1 MAKHRRRAVK
11 KTAIA
16 GVAVASAVSL
26 GAVASPG
33 MPGAMDQAV
42 TMQQVREL
50 KTQIDLMATSNLVNI
65 VGAPSWLTGMLGGA
79 GEGSVFMAGDTSA
92 SDIYNLL
99 NTTDPNPIKGI
110 GVNGGVSTDPT
121 WVQWVSGVGA
131 PKPVPYLEGQ
141 HQELTDEYKAVY
153 DPAYNGVVGTALDE
167 AKAEAWQNAYNA
179 SYDPVYNALT
189 SGTAYQS
196 VYNVALT
203 GYKAD
208 YLNDLYK
215 PQYAMGMPK
224 YNDAYN
230 PAYDSTYKT
239 SSKYCFGNS
248 TCLRLAREAAEA
260 AGDLAVAGALANAIA
275 NPSAADD
282 AAADAYAGPKAKAD
296 ADATIADAV
305 VNADKVAKLAGDA
318 AAALVTPDDAMDAAG
333 KAAGEAAVAE
343 ANANLPADQQI
354 QQWKWVDDWGIK
366 YVVDYKTS
374 GAWVTP
380 AMFDELPNAA
390 KIAYAAAVISNGD
403 LSALAPFINWT
414 VYLQNTNLVGW
425 DDGNIAIGEGYRQYI
440 EAVKDG
446 TITAGEAQTG
456 PRSIDIGDLVITSQD
471 GTLDLG
477 TDLGDIWDKIQA
489 AVTTGEGIGYPDSGD
504 IPTGN
509 PEGTVK
515 GGVIDFTLITMVMLR
530 NPGRPNGGLYSRF
543 APVYQEITGINPVTP
558 AAESLNLP
566 NGATVADFSKLADGN
581 WQAILNDS
589 SGKKMVLTLKAD
601 ATWEYDIK
609 SDAPVNANPLAW
621 ANSAVA
627 SMFVLTAANELLGA
641 SQGNGSVSAVFY
653 QVPKGEYDE
662 GSFYATVTQE
672 GLPLLAPIRLPANLI
687 GAVTGESI
695 NTPFADAMEPLLKIL
710 INTSYTDVVTPEDL
724 AEGGKY
730 YGSDYNAY
738 DRTLR
743 EMHLPTLFGTNTL
756 NQREIAQ
763 LQGDLIK
770 AVGAGFGGELTD
782 VLRQSASRLLEA
794 LNIAPS
800 ADIDNVLKAPGDAIT
815 FVGNQIGGAISD
827 VLVGLN
833 DQLPDELQLIKTDD
847 ASRAEQQTFLKSIY
861 KPLGQGLKPVADG
874 AAVLNEGFTQLDS
887 VITGGQ
893 LTKLQK
899 DPIGSLITAGADLQ
913 QGGAKLQK
921 SLTKAQKDADDLVK
935 AVTSGDP
942 SKIGKT
948 VKEKADYRID
958 RARRDLDN
966 GVAKVKEAA
975 GKVKEAVKKV
985 TDKVTKKSE

>member
-403 LSALAPFINWT
+403 LSAWRRSL
-414 VYLQNTNLVGW
+414 
-425 DDGNIAIGEGYRQYI
+425 
-440 EAVKDG
+440 
-446 TITAGEAQTG
+446 TG
-456 PRSIDIGDLVITSQD
+456 PFTCRTRISSAGMTAISPLVRATASTSKPSRTGLSLRAKRRQD
-471 GTLDLG
+471 PG
-477 TDLGDIWDKIQA
+477 A
-489 AVTTGEGIGYPDSGD
+489 
-504 IPTGN
+504 
-509 PEGTVK
+509 
-515 GGVIDFTLITMVMLR
+515 LI
-530 NPGRPNGGLYSRF
+530 S
-543 APVYQEITGINPVTP
+543 
-558 AAESLNLP
+558 
-566 NGATVADFSKLADGN
+566 
-581 WQAILNDS
+581 
-589 SGKKMVLTLKAD
+589 
-601 ATWEYDIK
+601 ATW
-609 SDAPVNANPLAW
+609 SSRARTALSTW
-621 ANSAVA
+621 ALTSAISGTRSRRLSPREKESVIRIRGISRRGTPRGQSRVA
-627 SMFVLTAANELLGA
+627 SLT
-641 SQGNGSVSAVFY
+641 
-653 QVPKGEYDE
+653 
-662 GSFYATVTQE
+662 
-672 GLPLLAPIRLPANLI
+672 
-687 GAVTGESI
+687 
-695 NTPFADAMEPLLKIL
+695 
-710 INTSYTDVVTPEDL
+710 
-724 AEGGKY
+724 
-730 YGSDYNAY
+730 
-738 DRTLR
+738 
-743 EMHLPTLFGTNTL
+743 
-756 NQREIAQ
+756 
-763 LQGDLIK
+763 
-770 AVGAGFGGELTD
+770 
-782 VLRQSASRLLEA
+782 
-794 LNIAPS
+794 
-800 ADIDNVLKAPGDAIT
+800 
-815 FVGNQIGGAISD
+815 
-827 VLVGLN
+827 
-833 DQLPDELQLIKTDD
+833 
-847 ASRAEQQTFLKSIY
+847 
-861 KPLGQGLKPVADG
+861 
-874 AAVLNEGFTQLDS
+874 
-887 VITGGQ
+887 
-893 LTKLQK
+893 
-899 DPIGSLITAGADLQ
+899 SL
-913 QGGAKLQK
+913 
-921 SLTKAQKDADDLVK
+921 S
-935 AVTSGDP
+935 SP
-942 SKIGKT
+942 W
-948 VKEKADYRID
+948 
-958 RARRDLDN
+958 
-966 GVAKVKEAA
+966 
-975 GKVKEAVKKV
+975 
-985 TDKVTKKSE
+985 